1 MLYTRKVQVFIKF
14 VEGGGGVKINIILV
28 LLLTEK
34 IDQGERG
41 GGYFLFCCYIVNV
54 L

>member
-1 MLYTRKVQVFIKF
+1 MLYTSKVQGFIKF

-34 IDQGERG
+34 KIKKKRDGEENQTKRH
-41 GGYFLFCCYIVNV
+41 FI
-54 L
+54 